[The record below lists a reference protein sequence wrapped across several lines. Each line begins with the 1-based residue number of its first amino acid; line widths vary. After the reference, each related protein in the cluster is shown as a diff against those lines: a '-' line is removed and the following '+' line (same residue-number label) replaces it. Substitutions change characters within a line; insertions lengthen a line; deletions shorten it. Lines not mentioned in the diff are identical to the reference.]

1 LAILNN
7 LAERRKI
14 MFYFY
19 GEWKDRGV
27 DDKGRIYPP
36 SVFREE
42 LAECIFTPDNGNI
55 RIYRE
60 KGKLPFSKVYPVKAD
75 KEGRILIPIQ
85 LREGWPGKVI
95 EFIGEGEYLEL
106 KRM

>member
-1 LAILNN
+1 
-7 LAERRKI
+7 

-36 SVFREE
+36 SVFRRE
-42 LAECIFTPDNGNI
+42 LKECIITLNRGNI

-75 KEGRILIPIQ
+75 KEGRILIPFQ
-85 LREGWPGKVI
+85 VRKGLSGTVVALFGK
-95 EFIGEGEYLEL
+95 GEYLEL
-106 KRM
+106 RRI